1 MMTSELDSR
10 YFEWLSHLVYSSN
23 HHNLLKA
30 LFHKEFVWFVANDD
44 NRAVDGKDLR
54 GEFLQAE
61 RLQDVG
67 DFLDIGCSMFEMLIG
82 LARRLQ
88 FETDGTVREWFWHLI
103 KNASL
108 EKFTDEGPLPIDR
121 VDDILDRL
129 IWRTYNPDGIGGL
142 FPRTRPEEDQRSIEL
157 WYQMSG
163 YLLEIGAY

>member
-1 MMTSELDSR
+1 MTSELDGL
-10 YFEWLSHLVYSSN
+10 YFEWLCHLVNSSH
-23 HHNLLKA
+23 HHNLLNA

-54 GEFLQAE
+54 REFLEAE
-61 RLQDVG
+61 QLEG
-67 DFLDIGCSMFEMLIG
+67 TEEFENIGCSMLELLIG

-88 FETDGTVREWFWHLI
+88 FEADGTTREWFWHLM

-108 EKFTDEGPLPIDR
+108 HNFTDSGPLPVDR

-142 FPRTRPEEDQRSIEL
+142 FPRVRPEQDQREVEL

-163 YLLEIGAY
+163 YLLDIGAY